1 MQTLSRKKK
10 PKPERCCARC
20 ERRHWLTD
28 RGGRLLCLSCREA
41 LRRPPVV
48 DQRNNDCF
56 RPADDR

>member
-41 LRRPPVV
+41 LRHPGW
-48 DQRNNDCF
+48 NE
-56 RPADDR
+56 DRI